1 MGLWVHSL
9 GEVPAN
15 AERDYYLYVLDY
27 GWDEPLSRVLNQNLQ
42 RMMDLASRN
51 EAVVIKGLDSNH
63 FENEVFSCHGI
74 NGERSDE
81 ILPAILITT
90 LHPKY
95 FHEQNGRFH
104 EREELDDKLL
114 LIPLRKTCSTSDEV
128 VNLIAKIFS
137 DIAEKKELTNFSVQ
151 RQMQKKGR
159 FGAFVD
165 ALVLEPNISGL
176 GVDLK
181 KLGKFFRGDTWR

>member
-9 GEVPAN
+9 GELPAN
-15 AERDYYLYVLDY
+15 AQRAYYIYVLDF
-27 GWDEPLSRVLNQNLQ
+27 GWDEPLGRALNQNLQ

-63 FENEVFSCHGI
+63 FENEVFSYHGI
-74 NGERSDE
+74 NGERADE

-95 FHEQNGRFH
+95 FQEQNSRYSAI
-104 EREELDDKLL
+104 EELNDKLL

-128 VNLIAKIFS
+128 IVLIAKIFR
-137 DIAEKKELTNFSVQ
+137 DIAEKKELADFSIQ
-151 RQMQKKGR
+151 RQVQKRHGFR
-159 FGAFVD
+159 AFAD
-165 ALVLEPNISGL
+165 ALVLEPNISGV
-176 GVDLK
+176 GIDLK
-181 KLGKFFRGDTWR
+181 KIGQLFRGN